1 LTTSSSI
8 PENRIWKFRILRYNL
23 RRTRR
28 IVKSEGDI
36 MKLQVVIEQDETGY
50 YVAEVPALPGCV
62 SQGQTMNEAKANI
75 KEAITGWLAVMN
87 EKTKRRQA
95 QIIEITV

>member
-1 LTTSSSI
+1 
-8 PENRIWKFRILRYNL
+8 
-23 RRTRR
+23 
-28 IVKSEGDI
+28 

-62 SQGQTMNEAKANI
+62 SQGQTMNETKANI

>member
-1 LTTSSSI
+1 
-8 PENRIWKFRILRYNL
+8 
-23 RRTRR
+23 
-28 IVKSEGDI
+28 

-62 SQGQTMNEAKANI
+62 SQGQTMTEAKANI
-75 KEAITGWLAVMN
+75 KEAIIGWLAVMN

-95 QIIEITV
+95 QIVEITV

>member
-1 LTTSSSI
+1 
-8 PENRIWKFRILRYNL
+8 
-23 RRTRR
+23 
-28 IVKSEGDI
+28 

-62 SQGQTMNEAKANI
+62 SQGQTITEAKANI
-75 KEAITGWLAVMN
+75 KEAIKGWLTVMN

-95 QIIEITV
+95 QIVEITV